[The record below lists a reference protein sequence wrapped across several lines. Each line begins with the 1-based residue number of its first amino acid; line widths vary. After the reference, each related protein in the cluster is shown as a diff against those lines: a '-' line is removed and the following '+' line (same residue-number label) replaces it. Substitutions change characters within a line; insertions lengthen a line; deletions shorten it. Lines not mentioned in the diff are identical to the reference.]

1 MILTEL
7 NLMESRNINIK
18 QLDSI
23 IKKSKKPVYVVVAGS
38 VGFLIIFF

>member
-1 MILTEL
+1 MLLTEF
-7 NLMESRNINIK
+7 NLMESKNIGIS

-38 VGFLIIFF
+38 VGFIQNIK